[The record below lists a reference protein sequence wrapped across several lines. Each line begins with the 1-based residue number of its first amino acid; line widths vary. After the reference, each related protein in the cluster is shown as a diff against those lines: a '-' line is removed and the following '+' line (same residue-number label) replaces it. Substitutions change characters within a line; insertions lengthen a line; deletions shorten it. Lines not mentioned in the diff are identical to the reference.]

1 MKSKK
6 YQLLSYWYNKN
17 KTLVSILKF
26 TVMPTRKCL
35 KKEKYCKSTNETG
48 ERVGRKK
55 CKNWGIG
62 RKCWLLRADITR
74 SRQHCSSSWW
84 SFMALNIRDPEMC
97 NEPQK
102 CRCLLR
108 CCWKIY
114 PRSFLI
120 AWKIS
125 WSCYFTTAKSG
136 CREKQLVPLV
146 GESDMTLYTNE
157 TSKGREPTRPDNPPP
172 LTQDFEM
179 CISTCRCII

>member
-26 TVMPTRKCL
+26 TVIPTRKCL

-48 ERVGRKK
+48 EPSWKK
-55 CKNWGIG
+55 KNVKIEELEESVDYKCRYNKIKTTLFIFLVKFHGI
-62 RKCWLLRADITR
+62 
-74 SRQHCSSSWW
+74 
-84 SFMALNIRDPEMC
+84 DPEMC
-97 NEPQK
+97 NETQK

-120 AWKIS
+120 AWKS
-125 WSCYFTTAKSG
+125 VDRVTLRQQKVDVG
-136 CREKQLVPLV
+136 KKQLVPLV

-172 LTQDFEM
+172 LPRILKWHID
-179 CISTCRCII
+179 I

>member
-1 MKSKK
+1 MKCKK
-6 YQLLSYWYNKN
+6 HQLLSYWYNKN

-102 CRCLLR
+102 CRCLLG

-136 CREKQLVPLV
+136 CREKTIGTACGGKWQ
-146 GESDMTLYTNE
+146 E
-157 TSKGREPTRPDNPPP
+157 REPTRPDNPSPPPP
-172 LTQDFEM
+172 LPRILKCASVHVDV
-179 CISTCRCII
+179 